1 MEQMKPFCWGAG
13 KAPLSPVSSWPCC
26 WECALLHRA
35 VKPKDIIREKSHAC
49 KRQSF
54 LFQSHSSI
62 FVEMFFKNSVCLM
75 LRRACSCL
83 MSWRSCSEMLHPY
96 ESTSPVRLPRE
107 VRPMVSC
114 WAGDG
119 HTNYGILG
127 TDPSLPQFSLR
138 CENVAGKI
146 LNSIWF
152 FQPDLPLLDTFMG
165 QAPSS
170 VKETKMTSLNN
181 HSCSTCM
188 YFNYPYSALLSLFS
202 VNSVQL
208 LTGKWLPLFCFF
220 FTSVSIPC
228 FGLFQLLGS
237 WSHWAKPFPVPGQK
251 KHPPAFR

>member
-1 MEQMKPFCWGAG
+1 
-13 KAPLSPVSSWPCC
+13 
-26 WECALLHRA
+26 
-35 VKPKDIIREKSHAC
+35 
-49 KRQSF
+49 
-54 LFQSHSSI
+54 
-62 FVEMFFKNSVCLM
+62 M

-83 MSWRSCSEMLHPY
+83 INWRSCSEMLHPY
-96 ESTSPVRLPRE
+96 ESTNPVWLPRE

-119 HTNYGILG
+119 HTNYRILG

-146 LNSIWF
+146 QNSIWF

-170 VKETKMTSLNN
+170 VKETKITSLNN
-181 HSCSTCM
+181 HSSGTCM

-208 LTGKWLPLFCFF
+208 LTGRWLPLFCFLF
-220 FTSVSIPC
+220 FDQSPFLVLVC
-228 FGLFQLLGS
+228 FNFLEAEAAVQSYFQVRENILLHSGRS
-237 WSHWAKPFPVPGQK
+237 FEGFPSSALQK
-251 KHPPAFR
+251 CP